1 MHLNNIRFAFRALRK
16 NKTYTTINIIGLT
29 VGIAAA
35 LLIYRIVSY
44 ELSFNTQFA
53 NADRIMRVVSVVQ
66 TAEEG
71 ELHSICT
78 PIPAMDAMEN
88 TVTHFE
94 AMSRIKELW
103 CTITIPD
110 ATGSVPARKFNF
122 AEGELAF
129 FAEPEF
135 FEIFSLQWLAGD
147 SKTAIAEPGTVV
159 LTKRWAEKCFDT
171 WSAAMGQTVLIDNI
185 IPLVVRGVVDDLP
198 VNCDFP
204 LSFFVSYETVK
215 AHPDYFFHDD
225 DNWGNCSSNNQVYA
239 LLRDPGQKNDANALL
254 AKVGEKEYADGSNI
268 QARHHV
274 LQPIAELH
282 YDARY
287 HHSGTHTTEKSRLKL
302 LSIIGILILVMACF
316 NFINLATAQATLRAR
331 EVGVRK
337 TLGSGRGQL
346 ITQFMSETALLVIGS
361 TILGCALALATAPLL
376 KHVSHVP
383 DSIPMFTNTS
393 VWLFLGAIALFVTL
407 LAGLYPS
414 LALSGFQPV
423 TALKNSFNTTL
434 IGGVSLRKALVVT
447 QFLIAQGLII
457 GAIITIM
464 QLEYIRS
471 QDLGF
476 NDDLIY
482 TFSFNSD
489 SITIARQQA
498 LKQRMLQIP
507 AIEAV
512 TFSSD
517 QPLSGNTWS
526 SNFQFGSRPEDEPYG
541 INLKFCD
548 ADYAMTYGIKLLAG
562 KWFAPS
568 DTMREGVVNMTLLR
582 KLGISE
588 PQEVIGQNIRVWG
601 NRIIPIT
608 GVIEDFHTHSLRQ
621 EHQPL
626 MLISEKRFYW
636 EAGLKMRADNV
647 PGTIAAIQ
655 TAFDEVLP
663 EQVFTGR
670 FLDDRIAQFYEDDK
684 RLSATCKAFGVLA
697 VLISCLGLFGLAA
710 HAAAQRVKEIGIRKV
725 LGASVSGILGLL
737 SKDFLKLVV
746 IALLLASPLAWYL
759 MQKWLDNF
767 AYRIDIPWYVFVG
780 AGALAILVAFATVS
794 YQSLRAALANP
805 VASLRSE

>member
-1 MHLNNIRFAFRALRK
+1 
-16 NKTYTTINIIGLT
+16 
-29 VGIAAA
+29 
-35 LLIYRIVSY
+35 
-44 ELSFNTQFA
+44 
-53 NADRIMRVVSVVQ
+53 
-66 TAEEG
+66 
-71 ELHSICT
+71 
-78 PIPAMDAMEN
+78 
-88 TVTHFE
+88 
-94 AMSRIKELW
+94 
-103 CTITIPD
+103 
-110 ATGSVPARKFNF
+110 
-122 AEGELAF
+122 
-129 FAEPEF
+129 
-135 FEIFSLQWLAGD
+135 
-147 SKTAIAEPGTVV
+147 
-159 LTKRWAEKCFDT
+159 
-171 WSAAMGQTVLIDNI
+171 
-185 IPLVVRGVVDDLP
+185 
-198 VNCDFP
+198 
-204 LSFFVSYETVK
+204 
-215 AHPDYFFHDD
+215 
-225 DNWGNCSSNNQVYA
+225 
-239 LLRDPGQKNDANALL
+239 
-254 AKVGEKEYADGSNI
+254 
-268 QARHHV
+268 
-274 LQPIAELH
+274 
-282 YDARY
+282 
-287 HHSGTHTTEKSRLKL
+287 
-302 LSIIGILILVMACF
+302 
-316 NFINLATAQATLRAR
+316 
-331 EVGVRK
+331 
-337 TLGSGRGQL
+337 
-346 ITQFMSETALLVIGS
+346 
-361 TILGCALALATAPLL
+361 
-376 KHVSHVP
+376 
-383 DSIPMFTNTS
+383 
-393 VWLFLGAIALFVTL
+393 
-407 LAGLYPS
+407 
-414 LALSGFQPV
+414 
-423 TALKNSFNTTL
+423 
-434 IGGVSLRKALVVT
+434 VSLRKALVVT
-447 QFLIAQGLII
+447 QFVIAQGLII

-476 NDDLIY
+476 NDDLID

-507 AIEAV
+507 GIEAV

-548 ADYAMTYGIKLLAG
+548 ADYATTYGIKLLAG
-562 KWFAPS
+562 KWFSPS

-582 KLGISE
+582 KLGITE

-626 MLISEKRFYW
+626 LMISEKRFYW
-636 EAGLKMRADNV
+636 ESGLKMRADNV
-647 PGTIAAIQ
+647 SGTIAAIQ
-655 TAFDEVLP
+655 SAFDEVP

-684 RLSATCKAFGVLA
+684 RLSSTCKAFGLLA

-759 MQKWLDNF
+759 MQKWLNNF

>member
-1 MHLNNIRFAFRALRK
+1 MYFNNIRFALRALRK

-29 VGIAAA
+29 IGIAAA

-71 ELHSICT
+71 EFHSICT
-78 PIPAMDAMEN
+78 PIPAMDAMES
-88 TVTHFE
+88 TVTPFE

-103 CTITIPD
+103 CTITIPGS
-110 ATGSVPARKFNF
+110 TGSAPVRKFNF

-129 FAEPEF
+129 FAEPDF
-135 FEIFSLQWLAGD
+135 FDIFSLQWLAGD

-171 WSAAMGQTVLIDNI
+171 WSASIGQTILIDNI
-185 IPLVVRGVVDDLP
+185 IPLIVRGVVDDLP

-215 AHPDYFFHDD
+215 AHPDYFFHDA
-225 DNWGNCSSNNQVYA
+225 DNWGSCSSNNQVYA
-239 LLRDPGQKNDANALL
+239 LLRDPGQKDDANALL

-268 QARHHV
+268 QARRHV
-274 LQPIAELH
+274 LQPIEELH
-282 YDARY
+282 YDGRY

-337 TLGSGRGQL
+337 TLGSDRVQL
-346 ITQFMSETALLVIGS
+346 VSQFMSETALLVVGS
-361 TILGCALALATAPLL
+361 TILGCALALTTAPLL

-434 IGGVSLRKALVVT
+434 IGGVPLRKALVVT
-447 QFLIAQGLII
+447 QFIIAQGLII
-457 GAIITIM
+457 GAIITIL
-464 QLEYIRS
+464 QLDYIRS

-476 NDDLIY
+476 SDDLVY
-482 TFSFNSD
+482 TFGFNSD
-489 SITIARQQA
+489 SITIARQHA

-507 AIEAV
+507 GVEAL

-517 QPLSGNTWS
+517 QPLSDNTWS
-526 SNFQFGSRPEDEPYG
+526 SNFQFGSRPEDEPYSV
-541 INLKFCD
+541 NLKFCD
-548 ADYAMTYGIKLLAG
+548 VDYATTYGIKLLAG

-568 DTMREGVVNMTLLR
+568 DTMREGVVNMSLLR
-582 KLGISE
+582 KLGITD

-608 GVIEDFHTHSLRQ
+608 GVVEDFHTHSLHQ

-655 TAFDEVLP
+655 SAFDEILT
-663 EQVFTGR
+663 EQVFSGR
-670 FLDDRIAQFYEDDK
+670 FLDERIDQFYEDDK
-684 RLSATCKAFGVLA
+684 RLSATCKAFGLLA

-759 MQKWLDNF
+759 MQKWLNNF
-767 AYRIDIPWYVFVG
+767 AYRIEIPWYVFVA
-780 AGALAILVAFATVS
+780 AGALAIFVAFATVS

-805 VASLRSE
+805 VKSLRSE